1 MLLNEKKAE
10 DYFQQQKACSLYTQL
25 LGLEEA
31 MEHTAVLCTSA
42 SAVVQ
47 AMRKKKKKKLQSTIR
62 PSGFFVEAGSGEKK
76 GCAA

>member
-47 AMRKKKKKKLQSTIR
+47 AMRKKKKKNCSQ
-62 PSGFFVEAGSGEKK
+62 PSGPVGSL
-76 GCAA
+76 

>member
-47 AMRKKKKKKLQSTIR
+47 AMRKKKKKLQSTIR
-62 PSGFFVEAGSGEKK
+62 PSGFFVEAGSGGKK